1 MSLTIGSVMPAKR
14 PPKTAFAERLFE
26 LRKARGLTQVQL
38 AEALGTSQRVIS
50 HYETAAELP
59 PSASIV
65 ALARVLEVS
74 ADELLG
80 LKAAAKTR
88 EENPHKGR
96 LWKRFQRMASLPER
110 DQRAVLRLIN
120 SLVASNGNTAA
131 RGNAHP

>member
-1 MSLTIGSVMPAKR
+1 MPAKR
-14 PPKTAFAERLFE
+14 PPKTAFAERLFV

-65 ALARVLEVS
+65 ALARVLEVT

-80 LKAAAKTR
+80 LKAAKPR
-88 EENPHKGR
+88 QENPQKGR
-96 LWKRFQRMASLPER
+96 LWKRFQRMESLPER

-120 SLVASNGNTAA
+120 SLVTSNGGG
-131 RGNAHP
+131 RSSNAHP

>member
-1 MSLTIGSVMPAKR
+1 MSLTIGPVMPAKR
-14 PPKTAFAERLFE
+14 PPKTAFAERLFA
-26 LRKARGLTQVQL
+26 LRKARGMTQVQL

-65 ALARVLEVS
+65 ALARVLEVT

-80 LKAAAKTR
+80 LKAAAKPR
-88 EENPHKGR
+88 LENPPKGR
-96 LWKRFQRMASLPER
+96 LWKRFQRMESLPER

-120 SLVASNGNTAA
+120 SLVTSNSSG
-131 RGNAHP
+131 RSSSAHP